1 MNTILKLNNVNK
13 TYNSFSLKNISFQI
27 REGDIIGLLGR
38 NGSGKTS
45 TIKAILDLITI
56 DGGEIDFL
64 NGSISENFEKVGVV
78 LEQCNYF
85 DNYTVSEVKII
96 HSHIYKNWD
105 EELFKSIIRFF
116 ALPLKSI
123 VKNFSQGMR
132 KQLCLA
138 VVLSFHPKLLILDEL
153 TSGLDPSMR
162 ESVWEILKNYVQS
175 NNNAVLFSTHV
186 MEDIIKITNRII
198 ILNNGEIVENAETEK
213 LLGQEKQ
220 IMKLEKI
227 EEIFKK
233 YTEENGVE
241 RVTY

>member
-13 TYNSFSLKNISFQI
+13 IYNSFSLKKVSFQI

-64 NGSISENFEKVGVV
+64 NGSVKENFEKIGVV

-85 DNYTVSEVKII
+85 DNYTVLEVETI
-96 HSHIYKNWD
+96 HSRIYKMWD
-105 EELFKSIIRFF
+105 EELFNRIIRFF
-116 ALPLKSI
+116 DLPLKSL

-132 KQLCLA
+132 KQLCFA

-153 TSGLDPSMR
+153 TSGLDPSIR
-162 ESVWEILKNYVQS
+162 ESVWKILKSYVQ
-175 NNNAVLFSTHV
+175 NDNTAVLFSTHV
-186 MEDIIKITNRII
+186 MEDVIKITNKII

-213 LLGQEKQ
+213 LLEHEKQ
-220 IMKLEKI
+220 ITKLEKI

-233 YTEENGVE
+233 YTEGNSIE